1 MYKTYSCIVCNTESR
16 FRHSKINLYCSLL
29 CQQEHRTQ
37 KLIENWLSGGDKSV
51 WKYSIPAWAK
61 KYLIDTRGH
70 KCEVCERTTW
80 INNPIPLE
88 VDHIDGNNQDNNLK
102 NLRLIC
108 PNCHSQTDT
117 YKSKNYGRGRS
128 HRRKNAGVA

>member
-1 MYKTYSCIVCNTESR
+1 LI
-16 FRHSKINLYCSLL
+16 
-29 CQQEHRTQ
+29 CQQTKRTQ
-37 KLIENWLSGGDKSV
+37 DLIENWLSGGDKSV

-61 KYLIDTRGH
+61 KYLIDNRGH

-80 INNPIPLE
+80 VNNPIPLE
-88 VDHIDGNNQDNNLK
+88 VDHINGDNQDNSLE

-117 YKSKNYGRGRS
+117 YKNKNYGNGRS
-128 HRRKNAGVA
+128 RRRKNLPL

>member
-1 MYKTYSCIVCNTESR
+1 MYKTYNCIVCNTESR
-16 FRHSKINLYCSLL
+16 FRHSKINLYCSLI
-29 CQQEHRTQ
+29 CQQTKRTQ
-37 KLIENWLSGGDKSV
+37 DLIENWLSGGDKSV

-61 KYLIDTRGH
+61 KYLIDNRGH

-80 INNPIPLE
+80 VNNPIPLE
-88 VDHIDGNNQDNNLK
+88 VDHINGDNQDNSLE

-117 YKSKNYGRGRS
+117 YKNKNYGNGRS
-128 HRRKNAGVA
+128 RRRKNLPL

>member
-1 MYKTYSCIVCNTESR
+1 
-16 FRHSKINLYCSLL
+16 LYCSLA
-29 CQQEHRTQ
+29 CQQGHRTQ

-51 WKYSIPAWAK
+51 WKYSIPPWAK

-70 KCEVCERTTW
+70 KCEVCEKTEW
-80 INNPIPLE
+80 MGKPIPLE
-88 VDHIDGNNQDNNLK
+88 VDHISGNNQDNDPS

-117 YKSKNYGRGRS
+117 YKAKNKGNGRS

>member
-1 MYKTYSCIVCNTESR
+1 MYKTYNCVVCNTESR
-16 FRHSKINLYCSLL
+16 FKYSKKNLYCSIA
-29 CQQEHRTQ
+29 CQNVERTQ
-37 KLIENWLSGGDKSV
+37 SIIANWLGGGDKSI

-70 KCEVCERTTW
+70 QCEICKGTSW
-80 INNPIPLE
+80 MNNSIPLE
-88 VDHIDGNNQDNNLK
+88 VDHISGDHQDNRLE

-117 YKSKNYGRGRS
+117 YKNKNIGNG
-128 HRRKNAGVA
+128 RKNRSKKPL

>member
-1 MYKTYSCIVCNTESR
+1 MYKTYNCIVCNKESR
-16 FRHSKINLYCSLL
+16 FKHSKLNLYCSIS
-29 CQQEHRTQ
+29 CQQSKKTAD
-37 KLIENWLSGGDKSV
+37 LIENWLKGGEKSI

-61 KYLIDTRGH
+61 KYLIDNRGH

-80 INNPIPLE
+80 MNNPIPLE
-88 VDHIDGNNQDNNLK
+88 VDHINGNNQNNDPK

-117 YKSKNYGRGRS
+117 YKNRNKGNGRS
-128 HRRKNAGVA
+128 HRKKTPV